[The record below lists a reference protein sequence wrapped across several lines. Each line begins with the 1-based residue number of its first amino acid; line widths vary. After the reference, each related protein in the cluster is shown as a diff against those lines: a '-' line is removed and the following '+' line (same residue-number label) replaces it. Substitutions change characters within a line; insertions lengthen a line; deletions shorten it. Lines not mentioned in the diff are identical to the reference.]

1 MSTAKRGLILNQGY
15 GLHYKYG
22 KLGITNGQWMTVL
35 FFWICLVTWVP
46 QLFPFIS
53 LNLLPFIMLRIALY
67 IFYLY

>member
-35 FFWICLVTWVP
+35 FSEYVW
-46 QLFPFIS
+46 
-53 LNLLPFIMLRIALY
+53 LLGYHNSFLSFL
-67 IFYLY
+67 